1 MCRSPTCVPA
11 TRTLR
16 ALYAYGMVRV
26 RPDVEPLE
34 LMPTEMP
41 PPEMVGVLTGTGSA
55 GNGTLTVD
63 DPLLEGVVTVAGA
76 PRDAPSAGD
85 AVACGLGRAGRLFEF
100 LPLVPFETILI
111 NHHRNVAS

>member
-1 MCRSPTCVPA
+1 
-11 TRTLR
+11 
-16 ALYAYGMVRV
+16 MVRV

-76 PRDAPSAGD
+76 GSEPDG
-85 AVACGLGRAGRLFEF
+85 VVTGRLGTLGTVAPVGGSGSEGTVDVVVEPPG
-100 LPLVPFETILI
+100 LPPTPLS
-111 NHHRNVAS
+111 A